1 MAFELGVCDTELLK
15 TKLFA
20 PFFDAGRQLSQFAIG
35 QFDGGAT
42 TMVGGGVCTG
52 FVLHRYNSPMTDQ
65 LIRLYTAK
73 QVQRLDKCAIEG
85 HSIPGID
92 LMERAGA
99 STFRA
104 AVTAF
109 PGAGKVLVLCGAG
122 NNGGDG
128 YIVARLARENGLEV
142 TVCALKDPAQLK
154 GDAALAASRWFEVG
168 GTVCGWPLD
177 LAGDYGMVFDA
188 LLGTGLDRE
197 PAGAF
202 GAAVEFINHL
212 GCPVVAVDI
221 PSGLNADSGA
231 VMGRAVQ
238 ADLTVTFIGRKRG
251 LYTADGPDHA
261 GKVVFSDL
269 ETPHSVRDSEDDY
282 GILIR
287 ESVLRDWLPPRRRNS
302 HKGSYGWLLCVGGN
316 IGMSGAVRLAGE
328 AALRSGTGKVTL
340 ITRPEHAALVNLS
353 CPELMVRGVDEN
365 SSATDGQPETLL
377 EQVDVVVA
385 GTGLGQTAWSEEMLN
400 KCLAVTVPLVIDADG
415 LNLLARNQ
423 SRSANTIAGPRIL
436 TPHPAEAARLL
447 GCNSRDV
454 QADRVGSARRL
465 AHDYHAVVVLK
476 GCGTVIAEPHGRYA
490 ICPYG
495 NPGMASAG
503 TGDVLA
509 GVIGAMLAQ
518 GLEPWRAALAGV
530 LAHALAGDLAAAQIG
545 ERGLLAS
552 DITAQLPCV
561 LNPGQ

>member
-1 MAFELGVCDTELLK
+1 MTE
-15 TKLFA
+15 
-20 PFFDAGRQLSQFAIG
+20 Q
-35 QFDGGAT
+35 
-42 TMVGGGVCTG
+42 V
-52 FVLHRYNSPMTDQ
+52 
-65 LIRLYTAK
+65 IRLYTAK

-104 AVTAF
+104 ANAAF
-109 PGAGKVLVLCGAG
+109 PDAGKVLVLCGAG

-128 YIVARLARENGLEV
+128 YIVARLAQENGLEV
-142 TVCALKDPAQLK
+142 TVCALKDPAGLR
-154 GDAALAASRWFEVG
+154 GDAATAASRWFEAG
-168 GTVCGWPLD
+168 GAVCGWPLD
-177 LAGDYGMVFDA
+177 LAGDYGLVFDA

-202 GAAVEFINHL
+202 GAAVDFINHL
-212 GCPVVAVDI
+212 DCPVVAVDI

-251 LYTADGPDHA
+251 LYTADGPDHV

-269 ETPHSVRDSEDDY
+269 DTPDSVRDSEDEY

-287 ESVLRDWLPPRRRNS
+287 ESMLRDWLPRRNRNS

-316 IGMSGAVRLAGE
+316 VGMSGAVRLAGE
-328 AALRSGTGKVTL
+328 AALRSGAGKVTL
-340 ITRPEHAALVNLS
+340 VTRQEHAALVNLS
-353 CPELMVRGVDEN
+353 CPELMVRGVNESGVDE
-365 SSATDGQPETLL
+365 SSAGAGGQLETLL
-377 EQVDVVVA
+377 GQASVVVT
-385 GTGLGQTAWSEEMLN
+385 GTGLGQTSWSEQMLDS
-400 KCLAVTVPLVIDADG
+400 CLAVSVPLVIDADG
-415 LNLLARNQ
+415 LNLLAKYRGGT
-423 SRSANTIAGPRIL
+423 ANTTASQRIL

-447 GCNSRDV
+447 GCSSRDV

-465 AHDYHAVVVLK
+465 ARDYHAVVVLK
-476 GCGTVIAEPHGRYA
+476 GCGTVIAEPQGRYA
-490 ICPYG
+490 VCPHG

-518 GLEPWRAALAGV
+518 GLEAWRAAMAGV
-530 LAHALAGDLAAAQIG
+530 LAHALAGDLAAGRIG
-545 ERGLLAS
+545 ERGMLAS
-552 DITAQLPCV
+552 DITAQLPAV
-561 LNPGQ
+561 LNSAQ